1 MSYHP
6 DPMRKRIAVLG
17 GGMSSLTTVF
27 ELTNQ
32 RGWQDRWDITVY
44 TDGYRLG
51 GKGASGRNAALGQR
65 IEEHGLHILFGFYD
79 NAFRVMRQVYQELGR
94 NPEEP
99 LATFEKAFVGAD
111 QITMP
116 EKIGDGWSMWQLDAP
131 ANDAVPGDGHGFLRP
146 WQYLEMLLAY
156 AAERVL
162 ELLGLD
168 PVDVE
173 PRRSEIHAAPDGFR
187 EHVEKA
193 MGTAVT
199 GAVSEILST
208 VGEALGRVTQLF
220 GHVTGFRIQ
229 EALDV
234 ALALARRADPVDLAR
249 IDWLIAKFDELLWT
263 LPIHDTELRRA
274 RLMIDLSLAFARGL
288 VVDRLV
294 VTGDWFSVDD
304 EELRDW
310 LRRHG
315 AHEDTLRAPIVQ
327 GLYDAAFSGYAPA
340 SAGASVHALLRLL
353 LAYKGH
359 IYYRMQAGMGDVVF
373 TPFYEVLRRRG
384 VKIELFHQV
393 ERLELSADASRVQK
407 VHIRLQATP
416 KPGGYDPFVVVNG
429 LPSWPNEPIYDRLAD
444 GAAVQAAGVDLEDW
458 WNPGYTAGHKV
469 LEHGT
474 DYDLVVLGISLG
486 AMRHIAGELAAKNG
500 RFADMIEHVKTTQT
514 RAAQLWF
521 GPTREQLG
529 WLGVPPIVIPFAKPF
544 DTWSDMTHLL
554 PHEDWPTPVGNL
566 AYLCSA
572 LPNDEPEPMRGD
584 PGAAGYPERQ
594 RARVKAQALEWLRN
608 DAGKLWP
615 FATQPG
621 NPDALNW
628 AWLVDRDNRTG
639 EARFDGQYWRAT
651 VSPSERYVLAV
662 PGQARYRLRADES
675 GFDGLFL
682 TGDWTKTAISMG
694 CLEGATMGGI
704 QTARAIDPR
713 VPKAYGDWLPDS
725 APRAPTVPPPPAPR
739 PPLGIPAGDLPRYIL
754 TDGNP
759 VAIAPVKLE
768 VSTSLFLLDADLG
781 KLQALCDAQL
791 NLGDV
796 TYKALAPFAIVY
808 AATIDNYPL
817 ADPIGYVREH
827 EIGVWIPVVAGRQ
840 LGPLFV
846 PERVVTYSPYV
857 WVDQGIALIGGRTV
871 FGFAKQMG
879 ALSIADLSVGG
890 SGSSTLDTLVLP
902 TYGPTERAVMR
913 RLLAV
918 KKGSGGVID
927 ALEDTWGT
935 GVNLLRTLGDR
946 IEAIV
951 TGTPGSLPVPS
962 VAFVED
968 MIATFGHGMRMVFL
982 KQFPDARDGTKACYQ
997 AIVEAEVPITGA
1009 VQGGLLSGDWE
1020 VDITRFA
1027 SHRVVETLGLRPRA
1041 TSGDTATMDAV
1052 AAGWS
1057 KFTATIQPGV
1067 VTHERP

>member
-1 MSYHP
+1 
-6 DPMRKRIAVLG
+6 MRKRIAVLG

-44 TDGYRLG
+44 SDGYRLG
-51 GKGASGRNAALGQR
+51 GKGASGRNAAHGQR

-99 LATFEKAFVGAD
+99 LATFEKAFIGAD

-116 EKIGDGWSMWQLDAP
+116 EKTGEGWTDWELDAP
-131 ANDAVPGDGHGFLRP
+131 PNSAVPGVDHDFHEP
-146 WQYLEMLLAY
+146 WKYLEMLLSY
-156 AAERVL
+156 SAERAL
-162 ELLGLD
+162 ELFGLD
-168 PVDVE
+168 PADVVM
-173 PRRSEIHAAPDGFR
+173 RRREIADAPNDFR
-187 EHVEKA
+187 DHVQRA
-193 MGTAVT
+193 MGTT
-199 GAVSEILST
+199 ISGAVSELIST
-208 VGEALGRVTQLF
+208 VAEALGRVGQLF
-220 GHVTGFRIQ
+220 GHVTGFKI
-229 EALDV
+229 ESALDV
-234 ALALARRADPVDLAR
+234 ALGLARLADPVDLAR
-249 IDWLIAKFDELLWT
+249 LDWLITQFDELLWS
-263 LPIHDTELRRA
+263 LPLHDTEARRA
-274 RLMIDLSLAFARGL
+274 RLMIDLALAFARGL
-288 VVDRLV
+288 VVDRIL

-340 SAGASVHALLRLL
+340 SAGASVHALLRLV

-373 TPFYEVLRRRG
+373 VPFYEVLRRRG
-384 VKIELFHQV
+384 VKFELFHQV
-393 ERLELSADASRVQK
+393 ERLELSADKQSVEK
-407 VHIRLQATP
+407 IHIRKQATP
-416 KPGGYDPFVVVNG
+416 KAGGYDPFVVVNG
-429 LPSWPNEPIYDRLAD
+429 LPSWPSEPIYDRLDD
-444 GAAVQAAGVDLEDW
+444 GALVQAAGVDLEDW
-458 WNPGYTAGHKV
+458 WNPGYTAGHRV
-469 LEHGT
+469 LEKGT
-474 DYDLVVLGISLG
+474 DYDLVVLGISIG
-486 AMRHIAGELAAKNG
+486 AFRHIAGELAAANG
-500 RFADMIEHVKTTQT
+500 RFADMIEQVKTTQT
-514 RAAQLWF
+514 RAVQLWF

-529 WLGVPPIVIPFAKPF
+529 WQGVPPIVIPFAKPF

-554 PHEDWPTPVGNL
+554 PHEDWPVPVGNL

-584 PGAAGYPERQ
+584 VGAAGYTARQ
-594 RARVKAQALEWLRN
+594 RDRVKAQAIDWLSTE
-608 DAGKLWP
+608 AGKLWT
-615 FATQPG
+615 FATLPS
-621 NPDALNW
+621 NPDGLNW
-628 AWLVDRDNRTG
+628 AWLVDRDDRMG
-639 EARFDGQYWRAT
+639 VARFEGQYWRAT
-651 VSPSERYVLAV
+651 VNPSERYVLAV

-675 GFDGLFL
+675 GFGNVYL

-713 VPKAYGDWLPDS
+713 VSKALGDWLPDT
-725 APRAPTVPPPPAPR
+725 APRAPTMPPPPAPR
-739 PPLGIPAGDLPRYIL
+739 PPIGIPAGALPRYIA

-768 VSTSLFLLDADLG
+768 VSTSMFLLDANLA

-796 TYKALAPFAIVY
+796 TYKALAPFAMVY

-817 ADPIGYVREH
+817 ADPIGFVRER
-827 EIGVWIPVVAGRQ
+827 EIGIWIPVVAGRQ

-879 ALSIADLSVGG
+879 SLVVPDLATGASAE
-890 SGSSTLDTLVLP
+890 STLDTLVLP
-902 TYGPTERAVMR
+902 AFSPTTQAVNR
-913 RLLAV
+913 RLLTI
-918 KKGSGGVID
+918 KKGGGGLLD
-927 ALEDTWGT
+927 TLEDTWGT
-935 GVNLLRTLGDR
+935 GTNLLRTLGDK

-962 VAFVED
+962 VTFVED
-968 MIATFGHGMRMVFL
+968 MIAALGHGMRMVFL
-982 KQFPDARDGTKACYQ
+982 KQFPDAREGTKACYQ
-997 AIVEAEVPITGA
+997 AIVEADVPISGA
-1009 VQGGLLSGDWE
+1009 VTGGLLAGDFE
-1020 VDITRFA
+1020 VDVTRFA
-1027 SHRVVETLGLRPRA
+1027 SHRIVETLGLLPRA
-1041 TSGDTATMDAV
+1041 TSGDTATMDAI
-1052 AAGWS
+1052 AAGWA
-1057 KFTATIQPGV
+1057 KFTATIQPGI
-1067 VTHERP
+1067 VTHEAP